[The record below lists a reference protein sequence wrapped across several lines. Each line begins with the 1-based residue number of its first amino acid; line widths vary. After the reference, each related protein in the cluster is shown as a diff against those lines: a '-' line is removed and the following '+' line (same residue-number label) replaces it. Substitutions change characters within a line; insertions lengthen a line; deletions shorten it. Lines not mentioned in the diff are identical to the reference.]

1 MNSLNFALMM
11 IKSPHNTFKR
21 YTELP
26 TAGRKKTHQMAHRV
40 PESSKSNLD
49 MGQVN
54 IGSPSWL
61 SRWFVIFPME
71 NQLFGESIRN
81 YFLGSLWA
89 NARLNWSSKIT
100 WKQLD
105 LTDSSKIW
113 LLHRLFWMRIFTNQ
127 QTTRYLRVARM
138 LRHFVVCITTLDIVT
153 QHRFFWD
160 GSTTVGQFCAHP

>member
-26 TAGRKKTHQMAHRV
+26 TAGRKKTHQMVHRV
-40 PESSKSNLD
+40 PESYKSNLD

-81 YFLGSLWA
+81 YFWGSLWA
-89 NARLNWSSKIT
+89 SPRLNWSSKIT
-100 WKQLD
+100 GCFDMEAIGPDWQQQN
-105 LTDSSKIW
+105 
-113 LLHRLFWMRIFTNQ
+113 MA
-127 QTTRYLRVARM
+127 QTTGCLVENTCIVWFEWGYLP
-138 LRHFVVCITTLDIVT
+138 INKQPGI
-153 QHRFFWD
+153 
-160 GSTTVGQFCAHP
+160 